1 MKPQKDFRLWL
12 TSEVHPKF
20 PTILLQ
26 SSIKITYEAPPGL
39 KKNLL
44 RTFEI
49 WTPEEFSKGSVAR
62 SQTLF
67 VLAWFHAIIQERRK
81 YIPQVCRCFSLDQGT
96 NHSSRVGRNSMNFL
110 KQIFVQVMKSFID
123 YVNVLVD
130 NVKHSFAM
138 LCGHFI
144 LVIFSGGRSSMGL
157 HSWSI

>member
-1 MKPQKDFRLWL
+1 MKPHKDFRLWL

-44 RTFEI
+44 RTFEM
-49 WTPEEFSKGSVAR
+49 WTPEEFGKGSVAR

-81 YIPQVCRCFSLDQGT
+81 YIPQVDSASTSLT
-96 NHSSRVGRNSMNFL
+96 NIVSLFFRVGRNSMNSL
-110 KQIFVQVMKSFID
+110 RLIFVQVMKSFID
-123 YVNVLVD
+123 YVNELDD
-130 NVKHSFAM
+130 NVN
-138 LCGHFI
+138 L
-144 LVIFSGGRSSMGL
+144 LVK
-157 HSWSI
+157 